1 MYWKF
6 KFVVS
11 EDKNYIQQSAVP
23 RRWDSHGGEDVP
35 VYAQGPMSHLFR
47 GVFEQT
53 YIPHALAFA
62 SCIGP
67 QRDDCERRR
76 QSLHHRQLIECP
88 SPHIIAEDLKRD
100 MMNDTGCQLTLC
112 MWCLVLCLFYLLKAW
127 RTWVIVKILSSGCV
141 FLLVNYR
148 HFSMLLH
155 TNWFRSD
162 DEETS
167 AFILDFYSCPS
178 IMYNSTVILVNHWF
192 FLPRRTFL
200 FEKKNL
206 ILT

>member
-1 MYWKF
+1 MLIIYIKNESLIIQYISIGCTKIF
-6 KFVVS
+6 FFVS

-88 SPHIIAEDLKRD
+88 SPHIVAEDLKRD

-112 MWCLVLCLFYLLKAW
+112 MWCLVLCLFFLLKAW
-127 RTWVIVKILSSGCV
+127 RTWVIGKFYIVV
-141 FLLVNYR
+141 A
-148 HFSMLLH
+148 FS
-155 TNWFRSD
+155 
-162 DEETS
+162 
-167 AFILDFYSCPS
+167 C
-178 IMYNSTVILVNHWF
+178 
-192 FLPRRTFL
+192 
-200 FEKKNL
+200 
-206 ILT
+206 